1 MLPIADLLS
10 RFKNLTN
17 TEGVK
22 KKLITEEIQNIVGF
36 VVDKSAISFS
46 KNTVFITVNPLY
58 KTEILL
64 KKDEILKKIQKI
76 PGLEYINNLH

>member
-22 KKLITEEIQNIVGF
+22 KKLIAEEIQNVIGLII
-36 VVDKSAISFS
+36 DKKNISFS
-46 KNTVFITVNPLY
+46 KNTVFFTVNPLF

-64 KKDEILKKIQKI
+64 KKDEVLKRIQAI
-76 PGLEYINNLH
+76 SGLEYINEIR